1 MMSSYFF
8 ITSFWRSGSNWL
20 RNCLDFSDKVALS
33 GEIYPA
39 ENIRILESMKPGDSV
54 SQRRLVKSNAYY
66 LAIRSAITEL
76 MRGNFDEF
84 DQKSILIGDKSA
96 YGLNR
101 QTLLKKSDQ
110 ISTIQKYFP
119 EAKQFLIIRDLRDVV
134 VSYSKW
140 PAGKNL
146 LSLNPLR
153 LIRFILFIKKW
164 CSMNEQW
171 LRDSENNSQ
180 CLTVFF
186 ENLKHD
192 FDSVIKKVYSHLE
205 IELSDNQLD
214 QLKDQYYDIES
225 KVYQDANKKLGYD
238 FYRKGGVGEWQKSFK
253 WFHKIL
259 IRWIAGK
266 KLKTFGYS

>member
-1 MMSSYFF
+1 MSEYFF

-20 RNCLDFSDKVALS
+20 RNCLDFSDKVAIS

-39 ENIRILESMKPGDSV
+39 ENIQILESMKPGDSV
-54 SQRRLVKSNAYY
+54 SHKRLVKSNAYN
-66 LAIRSAITEL
+66 LAIRSAIIEL
-76 MRGNFDEF
+76 IRGNFQEF
-84 DQKSILIGDKSA
+84 DKNSVLIGDKSA
-96 YGLNR
+96 YGLTKH
-101 QTLLKKSDQ
+101 TLFKKSDQ
-110 ISTIQKYFP
+110 IATVYKYFP

-153 LIRFILFIKKW
+153 LIRFILFIRKW
-164 CSMNEQW
+164 SSMNEQW
-171 LRDSENNSQ
+171 LRDSEDNSQ

-186 ENLKHD
+186 EDLKND
-192 FDSVIKKVYSHLE
+192 FDSTIGKVYNHLE
-205 IELSDNQLD
+205 IELSDHQLAR
-214 QLKDQYYDIES
+214 LKEQYYDIES

-238 FYRKGGVGEWQKSFK
+238 FYRKGGIGEWEKSFK
-253 WFHKIL
+253 WVHKLL

-266 KLKTFGYS
+266 TLKTFGYS